1 MNPLVS
7 IIIPIYNTEKY
18 LVECIDSVLNQT
30 YKNLEIILVNDGSTD
45 NSGIICAKYA
55 NKDNR
60 IKVIHQINK
69 GVSEARNTGLN
80 IAKGDFINFIDS
92 DDYIDLDEIEILVK
106 NRVEN
111 GVVCNGSIVLY
122 KNRKIVKKSN
132 KIYKLNKYNALKLY
146 ILEGASWSKREKL
159 DYFIGSSMNNKLF
172 SRNIFR
178 NIRFDK
184 NVKVSEDIDV
194 MFDIILVS
202 ENIVLLP
209 YAKYYYVHRNINSIT
224 SQSFNLNML
233 DSIKVKIKIENKI
246 RNILPN
252 FLKYAEIGTLFY
264 CVYLINKIAKLN
276 NIEREKYKDVI
287 KNINKKIIE
296 RKNIVK
302 ELGFFEKIKIYMIMF
317 NCNLYMNLVRFVK
330 IKLKV

>member
-1 MNPLVS
+1 MSSLVS
-7 IIIPIYNTEKY
+7 IIVPVYNAEKY
-18 LVECIDSVLNQT
+18 LDECITSIINQT
-30 YKNLEIILVNDGSTD
+30 YKNLEIILVNDGSID
-45 NSGIICAKYA
+45 RSDKICDEYA

-69 GVSEARNTGLN
+69 GLAEARNTGLN

-92 DDYIDLDEIEILVK
+92 DDYIDLDEIEVLVK

-132 KIYKLNKYNALKLY
+132 KIYKLNKHNALKLY
-146 ILEGASWSKREKL
+146 ILEGASWSKRERL

-194 MFDIILVS
+194 MFDIILAS

-224 SQSFNLNML
+224 SQSFHLNML
-233 DSIKVKIKIENKI
+233 DSIKVKIKIENKV

-252 FLKYAEIGTLFY
+252 FLKYAEIGTMFY
-264 CVYLINKIAKLN
+264 CVYLINKIAKLS

-287 KNINKKIIE
+287 KNIKKIIIE

-302 ELGFFEKIKIYMIMF
+302 ELGFFGKLKIYMIMF